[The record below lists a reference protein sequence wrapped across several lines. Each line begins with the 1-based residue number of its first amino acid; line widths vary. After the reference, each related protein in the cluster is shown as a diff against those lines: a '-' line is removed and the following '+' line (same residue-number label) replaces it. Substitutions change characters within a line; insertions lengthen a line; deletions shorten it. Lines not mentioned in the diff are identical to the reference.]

1 MTTYPSVESISVVL
15 SSADKV
21 SGSGTD
27 FLVNLK
33 GRLPPQVKEYYV
45 RMSAMTLHLSDSSAD
60 IIDLISVHVSSLGI
74 PPSIVSNAVLAPDF
88 LSTFNFGSHRGFST
102 SPWLRCS
109 NPNIGQVNVKLRKV
123 STGALA
129 TPSTGTIDTVCLALE
144 FVPITYSKIAREKE
158 SYKQPSF

>member
-1 MTTYPSVESISVVL
+1 MTTFPSVESICIVL

-21 SGSGTD
+21 SGSPTD
-27 FLVNLK
+27 FLINLK

-45 RMSAMTLHLSDSSAD
+45 RMSAMTVGISDSSAD

-74 PPSIVSNAVLAPDF
+74 PQTIVSNANLASDM
-88 LSTFNFGSHRGFST
+88 LGTFNFGTKRSFSN

-129 TPSTGTIDTVCLALE
+129 TPTTGTIDTVCLAME

-158 SYKQPSF
+158 SYKQPGF